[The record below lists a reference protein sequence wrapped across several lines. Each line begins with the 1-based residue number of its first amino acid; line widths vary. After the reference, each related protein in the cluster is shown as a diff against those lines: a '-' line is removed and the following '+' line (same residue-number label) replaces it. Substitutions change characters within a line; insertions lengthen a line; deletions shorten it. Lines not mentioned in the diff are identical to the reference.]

1 MPSLYSAREMKI
13 SGRCFLR
20 EVMSHAQA
28 VACRRFRKLAYENDC
43 MTQTAYGERRDS
55 EGPQDPNCRHG
66 ELYG

>member
-1 MPSLYSAREMKI
+1 MPSLDSAREMKI
-13 SGRCFLR
+13 SGRCLR
-20 EVMSHAQA
+20 EAMSHAQA
-28 VACRRFRKLAYENDC
+28 VSCRRFRKLAYENDC